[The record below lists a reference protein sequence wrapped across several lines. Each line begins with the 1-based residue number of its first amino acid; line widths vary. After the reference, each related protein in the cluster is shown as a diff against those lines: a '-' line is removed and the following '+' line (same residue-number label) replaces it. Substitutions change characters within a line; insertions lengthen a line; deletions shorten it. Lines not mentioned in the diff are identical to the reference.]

1 MRLIPD
7 VAVVAKDLFEGYL
20 GFRRLL
26 ASLKAT
32 NVEFVF
38 SAKDPG
44 SVSSL
49 N

>member
-1 MRLIPD
+1 MLPSS
-7 VAVVAKDLFEGYL
+7 AKISSKVTWAFAGYW
-20 GFRRLL
+20 